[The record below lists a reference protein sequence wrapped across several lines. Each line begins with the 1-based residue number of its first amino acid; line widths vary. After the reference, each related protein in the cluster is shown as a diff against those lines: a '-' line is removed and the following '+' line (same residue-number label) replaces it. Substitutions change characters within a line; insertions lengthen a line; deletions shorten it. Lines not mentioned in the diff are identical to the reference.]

1 MRRRIAPLA
10 PLIAIVV
17 LAACSGSAP
26 TASSTAS
33 PTTAPTTATTAVT
46 TVITVITTST
56 TSTTSTT
63 APTTTTTTALIFT
76 FPDQETAA
84 QKLFAAWKSGDQAA
98 AAGLGP
104 AVDIAT
110 LFTKFAPQSNAED
123 RHCDNGEFGTSS
135 CFFANGQGGVNVTVT
150 HNADG
155 SWSITKIDAY

>member
-10 PLIAIVV
+10 PLTAIMI
-17 LAACSGSAP
+17 LAACSGSSQ

-33 PTTAPTTATTAVT
+33 PTTAPITTTTTATTAVT
-46 TVITVITTST
+46 TVITTST
-56 TSTTSTT
+56 TAPT

-84 QKLFAAWKSGDQAA
+84 QKLFAAWKSGNQAA

>member
-33 PTTAPTTATTAVT
+33 PTTAPITAPTTATTADT
-46 TVITVITTST
+46 TVIT

-150 HNADG
+150 HNAEG

>member
-33 PTTAPTTATTAVT
+33 PTTAPITAPTTATTADT
-46 TVITVITTST
+46 TVIT

-104 AVDIAT
+104 AIDIAT

-150 HNADG
+150 HNAEG